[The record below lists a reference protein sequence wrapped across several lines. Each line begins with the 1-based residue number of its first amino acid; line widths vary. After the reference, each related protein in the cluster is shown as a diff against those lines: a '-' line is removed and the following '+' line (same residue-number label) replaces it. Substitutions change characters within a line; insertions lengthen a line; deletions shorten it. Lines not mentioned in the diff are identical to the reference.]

1 MRYGILAI
9 LMLLTA
15 VGPALGYT
23 WKEVDQTKRLGGR
36 KISAGYLRGRVVLVD
51 ARDYADPSQSEPLHR
66 LQALWTAFKRKP
78 FVLVGLY
85 SGSADLSVVSNHL
98 ARAGITYPVYSE
110 LEAEGLKTVCA
121 EGYVRVFDSTFT
133 RQLYYGANDVTAKGV
148 VASAIMS
155 TLMPT
160 SVSHW
165 EALIDWE
172 LKNTP
177 ARAYLRIQEFNKMF
191 PQEASAYQEKFAAL
205 KEREDVKKTAK
216 LVNFALKTLNR
227 ASDAEK
233 RRPFTQARYNK
244 VKRQFEDLKT
254 QADPLL
260 AQEAKNALA
269 DLAYLAALTSGK

>member
-1 MRYGILAI
+1 
-9 LMLLTA
+9 MLLTA

-78 FVLVGLY
+78 FVLVGLH

-110 LEAEGLKTVCA
+110 LEAEGLKTVCT

-133 RQLYYGANDVTAKGV
+133 RQLYYGANDVAAKGV

-160 SVSHW
+160 SVSQW

-172 LKNTP
+172 RENTP

-216 LVNFALKTLNR
+216 LVNFALQTLNR

-233 RRPFTQARYNK
+233 RRPFTQARYTK
-244 VKRQFEDLKT
+244 VKRQTEDLKT
-254 QADPLL
+254 QVDPLL